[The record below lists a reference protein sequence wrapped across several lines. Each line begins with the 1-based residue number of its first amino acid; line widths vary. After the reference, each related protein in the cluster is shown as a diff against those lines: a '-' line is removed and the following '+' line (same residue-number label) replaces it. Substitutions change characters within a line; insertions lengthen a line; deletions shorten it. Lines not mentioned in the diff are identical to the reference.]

1 MNFLFLSK
9 LIPLFI
15 YPLGLASILLMV
27 ALFLGLKRKRSRW
40 SPLLIFLALVILLAA
55 SNPFLSDRL
64 VKSLEWQYFPPE
76 EIPNTE
82 AIVVLGGST
91 RPVSPPRMMADMNEH
106 GDRLLYAAKLYQE
119 GKAPLIILS
128 GGRIDWYGNSQ
139 SEAADM
145 SEILQIMG
153 VPQEAM
159 IGEPNS
165 LNTYQNALYTK
176 KILEEKGIKQVI
188 LITSAFHM
196 PRSVLIFRRQGIDI
210 IPAPTD
216 FLISEQKL
224 QEYNHSLESKIMSF
238 LPNTGSLDH
247 TTKVIKEYIGTLVY
261 RLRGWL

>member
-15 YPLGLASILLMV
+15 YPLGLAIIFLIV
-27 ALFLGLKRKRSRW
+27 ALLLGLKRSRW
-40 SPLLIFLALVILLAA
+40 TTLPIGLALILLLTA

-64 VKSLEWQYFPPE
+64 LQSLEWQYLPPSA
-76 EIPNTE
+76 IPNTD
-82 AIVVLGGST
+82 AIVVLGGVTGNISF
-91 RPVSPPRMMADMNEH
+91 PRTTPDMNEH
-106 GDRLLYAAKLYQE
+106 GDRLLYAAQLYQE

-128 GGRIDWYGNSQ
+128 GGRIPWFGTGK

-145 SEILQIMG
+145 AKILQIMG
-153 VPQEAM
+153 IPKEA
-159 IGEPNS
+159 IIEEPNS

-176 KILEEKGIKQVI
+176 EILEKKGIKQVI

-196 PRSVLIFRRQGIDI
+196 PRSVLIFHRQGIEI

-216 FLISEQKL
+216 FLISKQKL
-224 QEYNHSLESKIMSF
+224 QENSHSLESKVISF
-238 LPNTGSLDH
+238 FPNADSLH
-247 TTKVIKEYIGTLVY
+247 NTTKAIKEYIGTVVY